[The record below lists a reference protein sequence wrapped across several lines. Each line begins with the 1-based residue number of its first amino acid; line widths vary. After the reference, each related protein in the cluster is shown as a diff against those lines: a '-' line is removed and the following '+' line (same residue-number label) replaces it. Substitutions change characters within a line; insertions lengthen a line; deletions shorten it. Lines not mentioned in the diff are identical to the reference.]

1 MRACRITIAEK
12 IKAYRKE
19 NRLSQKEF
27 GRLIGVSAQ
36 AVCKWEQNICYPD
49 IIFLPGLARLLECT
63 TDDFFEEPCTEN
75 QQTGEYNSTNG
86 IVKFC

>member
-1 MRACRITIAEK
+1 MTAYRITIAEK

-36 AVCKWEQNICYPD
+36 AVCKWEQNTCYPD

-63 TDDFFEEPCTEN
+63 TDDFFEVPRTVK
-75 QQTGEYNSTNG
+75 STNG
-86 IVKFC
+86 